1 MYTVT
6 EVAKM
11 FSVSRQTVL
20 KWINNGKIKA
30 VKVVKVYRI
39 PKEEIDRLIDKQ
51 RKEDEKKM
59 KRMDNN
65 TCCGCIYENI
75 DDTTEDISKCVC
87 CKRNFEY
94 AKNDYYTRKED
105 EGK

>member
-1 MYTVT
+1 MNLYNMRISKDTRADLNK
-6 EVAKM
+6 VAKHYNL
-11 FSVSRQTVL
+11 SASATVDML
-20 KWINNGKIKA
+20 IA
-30 VKVVKVYRI
+30 
-39 PKEEIDRLIDKQ
+39 KEKRLIDKQ

-105 EGK
+105 EGKCQK

>member
-1 MYTVT
+1 MKRGDTMEWVNFKVK
-6 EVAKM
+6 EGEREK
-11 FSVSRQTVL
+11 L
-20 KWINNGKIKA
+20 KNDAHAHRMNISEYLRW
-30 VKVVKVYRI
+30 
-39 PKEEIDRLIDKQ
+39 LIDKQ